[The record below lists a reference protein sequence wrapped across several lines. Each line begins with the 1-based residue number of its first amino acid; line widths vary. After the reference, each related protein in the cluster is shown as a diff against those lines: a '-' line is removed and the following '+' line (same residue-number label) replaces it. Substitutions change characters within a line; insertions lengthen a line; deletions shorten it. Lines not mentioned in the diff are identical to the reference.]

1 MYERVPANNDGQFSS
16 WNANPTIVPKP
27 DQPPDLKNPEIRVTF
42 DYSHVTK
49 DLPGCFLELTE
60 EIHDFL
66 SYLDHGC
73 FIQLDLKHAFWSLPV
88 HKDNRYIFAFIVLGI
103 GQV

>member
-1 MYERVPANNDGQFSS
+1 MYKRVPINNNRQFSS
-16 WNANPTIVPKP
+16 WNTNPIIVLKL
-27 DQPPDLKNPEIRVTF
+27 DQPLGLKNPEMCVTF

-66 SYLDHGC
+66 SHLDHGC

-88 HKDNRYIFAFIVLGI
+88 YKDDRYMFAFTVPGI